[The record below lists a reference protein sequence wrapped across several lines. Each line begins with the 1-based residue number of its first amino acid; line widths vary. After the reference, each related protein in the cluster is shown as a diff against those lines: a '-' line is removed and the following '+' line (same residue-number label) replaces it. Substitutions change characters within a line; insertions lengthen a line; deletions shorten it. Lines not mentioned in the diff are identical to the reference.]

1 MAERISVRVYFEDS
15 KLLPIS
21 VADIGKY
28 HVVDATYGPT
38 ACEKDLAW
46 YSRHCPQD
54 IIYTNYLGAMSFDYS
69 WDKENDRCECYIRNS
84 DGYWI
89 NIQNMTNR
97 ELRFAHNIPKMYIAG
112 EFKISHSHPLDKF
125 YYIL

>member
-1 MAERISVRVYFEDS
+1 MRIYFEDG

-21 VADIGKY
+21 LADVGKY
-28 HVVDATYGPT
+28 LVVDATYGPT

-46 YSRHCPQD
+46 YSRRYPRD
-54 IIYTNYLGAMSFDYS
+54 AIYTNYLGAMSFDYS

-89 NIQNMTNR
+89 NIQNMTSR
-97 ELRFAHNIPKMYIAG
+97 ELCFSHNIPKLYMAG
-112 EFKISHSHPLDKF
+112 EFKIPYSHPLDSF
-125 YYIL
+125 YWI